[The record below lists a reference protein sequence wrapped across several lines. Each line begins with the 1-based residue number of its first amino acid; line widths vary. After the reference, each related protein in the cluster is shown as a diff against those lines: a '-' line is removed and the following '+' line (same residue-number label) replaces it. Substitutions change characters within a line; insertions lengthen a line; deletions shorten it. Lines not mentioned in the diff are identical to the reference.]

1 MCSRQ
6 NMGFSKVEK
15 VNKETDKKAGYT
27 FKGEYGFDKQAGQG
41 FYYEDMCGEGEPST
55 MEIR

>member
-15 VNKETDKKAGYT
+15 VNKETDKQAGYT
-27 FKGEYGFDKQAGQG
+27 FKGGYGFDKQAWQG
-41 FYYEDMCGEGEPST
+41 FYCEDMCGEGEPST